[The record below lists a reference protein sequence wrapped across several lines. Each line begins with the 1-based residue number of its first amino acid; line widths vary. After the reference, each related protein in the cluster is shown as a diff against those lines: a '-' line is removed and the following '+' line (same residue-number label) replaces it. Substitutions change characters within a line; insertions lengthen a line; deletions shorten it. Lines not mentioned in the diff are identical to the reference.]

1 MDKEFYENNKG
12 IRTPDNLFSKDLR
25 GIKRTLDYAMDT
37 YERSITPAE
46 LEGLFFTHNVLTTA
60 NKDSYRELFKRI
72 NKAEPMSPDI
82 AQEVMGNM
90 FQKLVGQRC
99 REYFGACA

>member
-1 MDKEFYENNKG
+1 MELALIRTLMDKEFYENNKG

-46 LEGLFFTHNVLTTA
+46 LEGLVFTHTVLPTA
-60 NKDSYRELFKRI
+60 NKDS
-72 NKAEPMSPDI
+72 
-82 AQEVMGNM
+82 
-90 FQKLVGQRC
+90 
-99 REYFGACA
+99 